1 MSDARV
7 LMLDWCTDACR
18 ETVFLL
24 RLRGCQVTVV
34 RDGHEMLNWF
44 FSQMSSDIPFDALV
58 VNRFQRIEEVEE
70 IFETLR
76 MRGVQ
81 TPVLLVERED
91 LPRNFDIEQWGG
103 RTCHPRDLV
112 GSLTGF
118 LQLDPVL
125 Q

>member
-7 LMLDWCTDACR
+7 LMLDWCSDACR

-24 RLRGCQVTVV
+24 QLRGCQVTVV

-44 FSQMSSDIPFDALV
+44 FSQMSSDMPFDALV

-70 IFETLR
+70 IFRTLK
-76 MRGVQ
+76 MRGIHP
-81 TPVLLVERED
+81 PVLLVERED
-91 LPRNFDIEQWGG
+91 LPRDFDTAQWGC

-118 LQLDPVL
+118 LQQDRVL